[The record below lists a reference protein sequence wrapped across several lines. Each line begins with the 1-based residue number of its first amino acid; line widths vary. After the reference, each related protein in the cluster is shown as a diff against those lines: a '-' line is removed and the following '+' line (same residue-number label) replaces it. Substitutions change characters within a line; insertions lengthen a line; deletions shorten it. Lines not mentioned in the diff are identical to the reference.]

1 LEISTFINDMKFK
14 QGINHSGIGTIDGYY
29 VTFFPGRYGF
39 TAIPYFTYLLTE
51 PASEDLL
58 FELNER
64 FKDYHPIIK
73 TEASILIVIIPV
85 AFKKMKASTID
96 VIDQILRNVSGVL
109 KDRNCSQPADCVF
122 CDQPGYETYLYNGG
136 VHRPGHLDCI
146 AKELES
152 YKPPSNPESVPTD
165 NLFYLRSMLY
175 SVLFALLFTFP
186 SVLAAIYSP
195 LFYVI
200 LLFLV
205 PLGSALGYLIGK
217 GEVRRQSSQLMRLT
231 SYLAMFIIILWCWN
245 FYAKVNSQPLFYYL
259 FHFDNL
265 IPFLFDIVVGSLFTT
280 FGLLLAKRFVP
291 VRKS

>member
-1 LEISTFINDMKFK
+1 LEISTFINDIKFK
-14 QGINHSGIGTIDGYY
+14 QGINRSGIGTIDDYY

-39 TAIPYFTYLLTE
+39 SVVPYFTYLLKE

-85 AFKKMKASTID
+85 AFKKMDASTID
-96 VIDQILRNVSGVL
+96 IIDQILRNVTGIL
-109 KDRNCSQPADCVF
+109 KDRKCSQPTDCVF
-122 CDQPGYETYLYNGG
+122 CDQPGYETYLYSGG
-136 VHRPGHLDCI
+136 VHRPGHLICI

-152 YKPPSNPESVPTD
+152 HKPPSNPESDPT
-165 NLFYLRSMLY
+165 NQLLYLRSMLY
-175 SVLFALLFTFP
+175 SVLFGLLFTFP
-186 SVLAAIYSP
+186 SVLAAIYAP
-195 LFYVI
+195 LFYVV

-217 GEVRRQSSQLMRLT
+217 GEVRRQSSKLMRLT
-231 SYLAMFIIILWCWN
+231 SYLSMFIIILWCWN
-245 FYAKVNSQPLFYYL
+245 FYAKVNSQALFYYL

-265 IPFLFDIVVGSLFTT
+265 ISFLFDIVVGSLFTT